1 MKILN
6 VMGFMLLFLF
16 SCSNDDSSVDD
27 NYSSDVSISGY
38 KITSE
43 SDYYDSNEMDG
54 KLITIGEVYNNKI
67 ISETTEYFQDGISF
81 GANVPYLQ
89 YFYDDSLLTSVVK
102 NVSSTE
108 VEDIDTKYFFYD
120 DNQNLVGINWEFR
133 GNSSYYRFIHVSSA
147 VVYFER
153 VTLPYNDSS
162 AQIQY
167 RNIIEFDNDNNVI
180 KAGRDYDLDGVIN
193 SEYQYSY
200 SNGNLIF
207 VQKANSTILSFEY
220 SDVINNFAVLK
231 ENSYGKKVLGLL
243 NSEYYSG
250 LIEIQPNIE
259 SRNLLTADLMNGTYE
274 VLSNNY
280 YKKKTLVRDLYD
292 STLHNVIV
300 TEFFFN

>member
-1 MKILN
+1 MKVLN
-6 VMGFMLLFLF
+6 LMGFVFLFLI
-16 SCSNDDSSVDD
+16 SCSNEDSSV
-27 NYSSDVSISGY
+27 NNNSNVSISGY

-81 GANVPYLQ
+81 GPNVPYMQ
-89 YFYDDSLLTSVVK
+89 YFYEGSLLTSVVK
-102 NVSSTE
+102 NGSSTE

-120 DNQNLVGINWEFR
+120 INQNLVGINWEYLS
-133 GNSSYYRFIHVSSA
+133 GTAYYRFIHFSNSI
-147 VVYFER
+147 VYFER
-153 VTLPYNDSS
+153 ISLPYNDSS

-167 RNIIEFDNDNNVI
+167 RNIIEFDKDNNVI

-200 SNGNLIF
+200 LNGNLIS
-207 VQKANSTILSFEY
+207 VQKPNNTILSFEY
-220 SDVINNFAVLK
+220 SNVINNLAVLK

-243 NSEYYSG
+243 NSEYYSSFV
-250 LIEIQPNIE
+250 ESEPNIQ
-259 SRNLLTADLMNGTYE
+259 SRNLLTTDLLNGTYE

-280 YKKKTLVRDLYD
+280 YKKKTLAQDLYD
-292 STLHNVIV
+292 NTLHNVIV